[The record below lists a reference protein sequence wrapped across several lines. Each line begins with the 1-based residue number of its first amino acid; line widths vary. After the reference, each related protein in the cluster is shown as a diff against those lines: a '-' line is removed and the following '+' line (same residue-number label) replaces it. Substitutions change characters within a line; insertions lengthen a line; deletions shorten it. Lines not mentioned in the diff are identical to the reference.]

1 MSRPRRPWTRSFGAS
16 SGHEHLRWSQLSGS
30 RERIPAIGR
39 AVRPQALGHH
49 CGRFLPAPCTRRELL
64 RQAGCGFG
72 ALAAASLLA
81 HDAARAGAGGV
92 TGIHHPPR
100 ATSVIFLY
108 MDGGVSQVDSFD
120 PKPRLDRDAGK
131 DPRSLFK
138 VDATQFNNVGTVL
151 PSPWKFHPYGGS
163 GIPVSDLF
171 PHIGSVVDELAVIRS
186 MTSEFPEHTNAN
198 YFLHTG
204 SGLQGRPSM
213 GAWTTYGLG
222 SENDELPGYIV
233 LNGGLIPPGGL
244 DNFTNGFLPAT
255 YQGSVI
261 KPTTA
266 GLANVRPREQSPELQ
281 MAKLDLAR
289 RLDRGFA
296 DRLATAGA
304 GPDALE
310 SAIANQ
316 ELAYRMQTQVPGLL
330 DLAQETAATKRAYGV
345 ESDYAPTRIFGT
357 ECLLARRMV
366 ERGVRFVE
374 LTCTGV
380 GADRWDQHG
389 NLKVGHENN
398 ARAVDQPIAALL
410 RDLRAR
416 GLLDSTLVVWT
427 GEFGRTPF
435 AQGSDGRDHN
445 PQAFSMWL
453 AGGGVKGGT
462 VVGATDDYGYRV
474 VEKKFMIHDLHAT
487 MLHLLGIDHTRLTFR
502 FSGRDMRLTDVHG
515 HVIREIVS

>member
-1 MSRPRRPWTRSFGAS
+1 MS
-16 SGHEHLRWSQLSGS
+16 LS
-30 RERIPAIGR
+30 R
-39 AVRPQALGHH
+39 HH
-49 CGRFLPAPCTRRELL
+49 CGRFRPAPLTRRALL
-64 RQAGCGFG
+64 GQAGCGFG
-72 ALAAASLLA
+72 AVAAAALLA
-81 HDAARAGAGGV
+81 DTSAGLPADSATV
-92 TGIHHPPR
+92 ADDPVRPRLHHPPR

-120 PKPRLDRDAGK
+120 PKPRLARDAGK

-138 VDATQFNNVGTVL
+138 VDATQFNNVGSVL
-151 PSPWKFHPYGGS
+151 ASPWAFRPYGRS

-171 PHIGSVVDELAVIRS
+171 PHIGGVVDELAIVRS
-186 MTSEFPEHTNAN
+186 MTSAFPEHTNAN

-222 SENDELPGYIV
+222 SENRELPGYMV

-244 DNFTNGFLPAT
+244 DNFTSGFLPASF
-255 YQGSVI
+255 QGSVI
-261 KPTTA
+261 KPRGS
-266 GLANVRPREQSPELQ
+266 GLANVRPGEQSAERQ
-281 MAKLDLAR
+281 RAKLDFAA
-289 RLDRGFA
+289 RLDAGFA
-296 DRLATAGA
+296 ERLAGEAA
-304 GPDALE
+304 VPDPLE

-316 ELAYRMQTQVPGLL
+316 ELAWRMQTEVPDLL
-330 DLAQETAATKRAYGV
+330 DLAGETSATKAAYGL
-345 ESDYAPTRIFGT
+345 ESSYEPTKIFGA

-374 LTCTGV
+374 LTCPGV
-380 GADRWDQHG
+380 GHDRWDQHG
-389 NLKVGHENN
+389 NLRKGHEDN
-398 ARAVDQPIAALL
+398 ARAVDQPIAALI

-416 GLLDSTLVVWT
+416 GLLDTTLVVWS

-435 AQGSDGRDHN
+435 AQGKDGRDHN
-445 PQAFSMWL
+445 PQGFTLWM

-474 VEKKFMIHDLHAT
+474 VEDRFEIHDLHAT

-502 FSGRDMRLTDVHG
+502 FSGRDMRLTDVRG
-515 HVIREIVS
+515 RLIDKALA